1 MSDKLFRRI
10 LITVL
15 IIGAVSTAVLVA
27 YTYYLH
33 EHCSIISYIANGG

>member
-1 MSDKLFRRI
+1 MSDKLFRKI
-10 LITVL
+10 LIIIL

-27 YTYYLH
+27 YTWNLH

>member
-10 LITVL
+10 ITAVL
-15 IIGAVSTAVLVA
+15 ILGAVSTAVLVV
-27 YTYYLH
+27 YTFHLH

>member
-1 MSDKLFRRI
+1 MSDKLFQKI

-15 IIGAVSTAVLVA
+15 VIGAVSTAILVG
-27 YTYYLH
+27 YTFYLH

>member
-1 MSDKLFRRI
+1 MSDKLFNKI

-27 YTYYLH
+27 YIFYLH

>member
-10 LITVL
+10 LIFVL
-15 IIGAVSTAVLVA
+15 IAGALSTAVLVA
-27 YTYYLH
+27 YTFRLH

>member
-1 MSDKLFRRI
+1 MNDKLFRRI
-10 LITVL
+10 LITIL

-27 YTYYLH
+27 YTFYLH

>member
-1 MSDKLFRRI
+1 MSDKLFKKI

-27 YTYYLH
+27 YTFYLH

>member
-1 MSDKLFRRI
+1 MSDKLFRSI
-10 LITVL
+10 LIIIL

>member
-1 MSDKLFRRI
+1 MSDKLFQKI
-10 LITVL
+10 LIIIL

-27 YTYYLH
+27 YTFHLH

>member
-10 LITVL
+10 LIFV
-15 IIGAVSTAVLVA
+15 ISAGAVSTAVLVA
-27 YTYYLH
+27 YTFRLH